1 MGPGKF
7 DDYGVRMQVLDV
19 VPLGV
24 VERTY
29 DRVDGLKIMRIVA
42 RERSIRVGLCRR
54 GSVKA

>member
-7 DDYGVRMQVLDV
+7 DDYGVRMQVLDD